1 MEQIEEKRPDSL
13 KEGEDVW
20 NKKLYDWKKVY
31 QFGAEEHLTTD
42 GEVLN
47 QIRRE
52 LLQVCENY
60 FSGTTAYDGYKKKIP
75 HTVKE
80 DYMAG
85 ETEILG
91 TAQRLVKKYT
101 QSQKFRYILV
111 KRPWLRRA
119 DRRKLQVDL
128 LVGRI
133 RKLEICVKR
142 KDILG
147 MRIFSKEDELDKML
161 TEVYQK
167 IKELPRT
174 SNSVEGIGNKKRS
187 SWKNQMTLEEF
198 IC

>member
-119 DRRKLQVDL
+119 DRRKVQV
-128 LVGRI
+128 
-133 RKLEICVKR
+133 
-142 KDILG
+142 
-147 MRIFSKEDELDKML
+147 
-161 TEVYQK
+161 
-167 IKELPRT
+167 
-174 SNSVEGIGNKKRS
+174 
-187 SWKNQMTLEEF
+187 
-198 IC
+198 

>member
-20 NKKLYDWKKVY
+20 RKKLYDWKKVY
-31 QFGAEEHLTTD
+31 QFGTEEHLTTD

-174 SNSVEGIGNKKRS
+174 SNSVEGTGNKKRS

>member
-1 MEQIEEKRPDSL
+1 MEQIEEKRPDCL

-20 NKKLYDWKKVY
+20 RKKLYDWKKVY

-80 DYMAG
+80 GYMAR
-85 ETEILG
+85 ETEILEI
-91 TAQRLVKKYT
+91 AQRLVKKYT
-101 QSQKFRYILV
+101 QSHKFRYILV

-142 KDILG
+142 KDLLG
-147 MRIFSKEDELDKML
+147 MRIFSKEDEPDKML
-161 TEVYQK
+161 IEVYQK
-167 IKELPRT
+167 IKELPKT
-174 SNSVEGIGNKKRS
+174 STSVESDENKKRS

>member
-1 MEQIEEKRPDSL
+1 MEQIEEKRPDCL

-20 NKKLYDWKKVY
+20 RKKLYDWKKVY

-80 DYMAG
+80 GYMAR
-85 ETEILG
+85 ETEILEI
-91 TAQRLVKKYT
+91 AQRLVKKYT
-101 QSQKFRYILV
+101 QSHKFRYILV
-111 KRPWLRRA
+111 KRPRLRRA

-142 KDILG
+142 KDLLG

-161 TEVYQK
+161 IEVYQK
-167 IKELPRT
+167 IKELPKAST
-174 SNSVEGIGNKKRS
+174 SVESDENKKRS

>member
-1 MEQIEEKRPDSL
+1 
-13 KEGEDVW
+13 
-20 NKKLYDWKKVY
+20 
-31 QFGAEEHLTTD
+31 
-42 GEVLN
+42 
-47 QIRRE
+47 
-52 LLQVCENY
+52 
-60 FSGTTAYDGYKKKIP
+60 
-75 HTVKE
+75 
-80 DYMAG
+80 MAG

-174 SNSVEGIGNKKRS
+174 SNSVEGTGNKKRS

>member
-1 MEQIEEKRPDSL
+1 MEQIEEKRPDCL

-20 NKKLYDWKKVY
+20 RKKLYDWKKVY

-80 DYMAG
+80 GYMAR
-85 ETEILG
+85 ETEILEI
-91 TAQRLVKKYT
+91 AQRLVKKYT
-101 QSQKFRYILV
+101 QSHKFRYILV

-128 LVGRI
+128 L
-133 RKLEICVKR
+133 
-142 KDILG
+142 G

-161 TEVYQK
+161 IEVYQK
-167 IKELPRT
+167 IKELPKT
-174 SNSVEGIGNKKRS
+174 STSVESDENKKRS